1 MNAEIIGLAGGT
13 LTTVSVVPQ
22 IIRLYR
28 LKSAREISLLFNIL
42 LLSGV
47 ILWLV
52 YGIYL
57 ELPSVILWN
66 AITAVLVGALL
77 CLKLRYSAKG
87 GLR

>member
-1 MNAEIIGLAGGT
+1 MSIEAIGLAGGA

-52 YGIYL
+52 YGVFL
-57 ELPSVILWN
+57 GLPSVILWN
-66 AITAVLVGALL
+66 AVTAVLVGTLL
-77 CLKLRYSAKG
+77 CLKLRYGAKG
-87 GLR
+87 GVK

>member
-1 MNAEIIGLAGGT
+1 VNAEIIGLAGGA

-47 ILWLV
+47 ILWLI
-52 YGIYL
+52 YGACL
-57 ELPSVILWN
+57 GLPSVILWN
-66 AITAVLVGALL
+66 AITAVLVGTLL
-77 CLKLRYSAKG
+77 CLKLRYGVKG